1 MWKAPRTD
9 ASIRGVYTCMSP
21 ARGALLAARFGERD
35 IFNLSVAVRATDA
48 DILTAKLAGG
58 RTGAEE
64 ARARLNTL
72 TTASH
77 TAVATHTTRKRGPT
91 DASDPQDQPADSSAV
106 HA

>member
-1 MWKAPRTD
+1 
-9 ASIRGVYTCMSP
+9 MSP
-21 ARGALLAARFGERD
+21 PCGALLHPRFGDRD

-58 RTGAEE
+58 RTGADE

-77 TAVATHTTRKRGPT
+77 TAVATHTTRKRGLT
-91 DASDPQDQPADSSAV
+91 DAPDPQDQPADSSAV